1 MPQYEYKV
9 VPAPQRGEKAKGL
22 KTAGERF
29 AHALMGVM
37 NDLGRDGWEYLRA
50 DTLPCEERS
59 GLTGKSTT
67 YQNMLVFRRE
77 VAVTALIEPPKA
89 LEAPKV
95 SDSVPEPANDA
106 GAADADGESEATE
119 TEAQDSPPLA
129 AQTPEALSASL
140 SPKIAAVNRPQE
152 GKAPKVG
159 PAANKS

>member
-22 KTAGERF
+22 KTSGERF

-77 VAVTALIEPPKA
+77 VAATALIEPPKA

-106 GAADADGESEATE
+106 GAAEVDDAAETE
-119 TEAQDSPPLA
+119 TQEAPPLA

-140 SPKIAAVNRPQE
+140 SPKIASVNRPQE